1 MSRRGWVLFAAMCV
15 IWGIPYLLIKVAV
28 GELAPSTLVLGRTA
42 LGAALLLP
50 VAAAGGRMRGL
61 RAAWLPLVGYTV
73 VEICAPWLLL
83 GFAETR
89 LSSSMT
95 GLLIAAVPLV
105 GAVLARW
112 TGARE
117 RLGAPRITGLLVGL
131 AGVAALVGLDVHAVD
146 ATAVAALGVV
156 AVGYAVGPMILV
168 RRLAHLSSLGVV
180 AASLALAAVVNLPLG
195 AAQAPDHWPSA
206 RVLAAVA
213 VLAAICTALA
223 FVLFLRLVAEVGPP
237 RATVITYVNPAVA
250 IGLGVLLLD
259 EPFTPAVGTGF
270 VLVLTGSVLAT
281 SSRHPAR
288 TAATRPRPI
297 LVEPA
302 NPLATCPVP
311 EP

>member
-1 MSRRGWVLFAAMCV
+1 VLFGALCV

-28 GELAPSTLVLGRTA
+28 GELAPATLVLSRTA
-42 LGAALLLP
+42 LGAVLLLP
-50 VAAAGGRMRGL
+50 IAAAGGRMRGL
-61 RAAWLPLVGYTV
+61 RAAWLPLAAYTA
-73 VEICAPWLLL
+73 VEICGPWLLL

-112 TGARE
+112 TGERE
-117 RLGAPRITGLLVGL
+117 RLGWLRIAGLLVGL

-146 ATAVAALGVV
+146 ATAVAALGLVV
-156 AVGYAVGPMILV
+156 VGYAAGPMILA
-168 RRLAHLSSLGVV
+168 RRLAHLPSLGVV
-180 AASLALAAVVNLPLG
+180 AASLALAAVVTLPLG
-195 AAQAPDHWPSA
+195 VAQAPGHWPSA

-213 VLAAICTALA
+213 VLAAVCTALA

-250 IGLGVLLLD
+250 ILLGVLLLD
-259 EPFTPAVGTGF
+259 EPFTPAVGIGF

-281 SSRHPAR
+281 SSRHRAR
-288 TAATRPRPI
+288 SAPTATRARPRPVP
-297 LVEPA
+297 VEPA

>member
-1 MSRRGWVLFAAMCV
+1 VLFAAMCV

-28 GELAPSTLVLGRTA
+28 AELAPATLVLGRTA
-42 LGAALLLP
+42 LGAVLLLP
-50 VAAAGGRMRGL
+50 IAVAGGRMRGL
-61 RAAWLPLVGYTV
+61 RAAWLPLAGYTA
-73 VEICAPWLLL
+73 VEICVPWLLL

-89 LSSSMT
+89 VSSSMA

-117 RLGAPRITGLLVGL
+117 RLGALRVTGLLVGL

-146 ATAVAALGVV
+146 AAAVAAIGLVV
-156 AVGYAVGPMILV
+156 VGYAVGPVILA
-168 RRLAHLSSLGVV
+168 RRLAHLPSLGVV

-195 AAQAPDHWPSA
+195 VAQAPDRWPSA

-213 VLAAICTALA
+213 VLAAVCTALA
-223 FVLFLRLVAEVGPP
+223 FVLFLRLVAEVGPA

-281 SSRHPAR
+281 SSRHRDR
-288 TAATRPRPI
+288 TTAKATETRPRPAQ
-297 LVEPA
+297 VEPV